1 MNIKHENLLYGL
13 GCWNEMNERSFQ
25 TSDVDVT
32 ELDNEIPLVKILSGI
47 SLNSPALNVTR
58 CQFTEKNNLLFVE
71 LLYIQ

>member
-1 MNIKHENLLYGL
+1 
-13 GCWNEMNERSFQ
+13 
-25 TSDVDVT
+25 VDVT